1 MFAHT
6 LRRLSLRQLPNPAHQ
21 IELALCDGVEPLHR
35 FARAREKGIHFH
47 KVAVEMRHRLQLS

>member
-1 MFAHT
+1 
-6 LRRLSLRQLPNPAHQ
+6 LRCATASSRC
-21 IELALCDGVEPLHR
+21 IELALCDGVEPLYR